1 MAPKL
6 ERRTL
11 AEAFEGLEIP
21 SSRAHQTDSN
31 LGHSI
36 HLMLSSSLRGDGSIR
51 IRSAPSKE
59 STLLLTQDEAH
70 YADDAEDDD
79 DDEDHY
85 EDYGSCDDDA
95 EDESHSD
102 EGSIELKNYLD
113 DIADALK
120 KQKSKND
127 SKIAEDFNKK
137 LSQMVYGSNMLEM
150 VGSGLDITVKLCQ
163 RIFEGHSVDDAE
175 ISDRDPIYQ
184 ALRMDLVS
192 KNKSSGHEDVLRSRR
207 EIIQHAKAAY
217 YMMNEVAIKGKD
229 LSEEIILETHR
240 LLTYKIDSPDNIP
253 SSQYGGIYRNYPVQ
267 RGFHSFPHQAKI
279 PKAVRDLTDSLKADI
294 LAAEESG
301 EIDPVALAAKYCHKF
316 VNIHPFLD
324 GNSRTSRL
332 ILNTILLKYGGC
344 FVWLGM
350 EPKDRDE
357 YMKISAE
364 GFSAEAMEQEHM
376 EDLPEGFKPKHH
388 KKLATFTLKHAR
400 ETMTKVLR
408 TLKRKDYS
416 HSS

>member
-1 MAPKL
+1 MALKL

-21 SSRAHQTDSN
+21 SSRAQHQTDSN

-36 HLMLSSSLRGDGSIR
+36 RLMLSSSLRGNGSIR

-59 STLLLTQDEAH
+59 STLLLTQD
-70 YADDAEDDD
+70 DG
-79 DDEDHY
+79 HY
-85 EDYGSCDDDA
+85 EDDA
-95 EDESHSD
+95 EDESHPD
-102 EGSIELKNYLD
+102 EDNIELKNYLD

-127 SKIAEDFNKK
+127 SKIAATFNER
-137 LSQMVYGSNMLEM
+137 LSQMVYGSNMIEM

-163 RIFEGHSVDDAE
+163 RIFEGQDVDDAE
-175 ISDRDPIYQ
+175 INDRDPIYQ

-240 LLTYKIDSPDNIP
+240 LLTYKIDSPDKIP
-253 SSQYGGIYRNYPVQ
+253 WSEYGGSYRTCPVQ
-267 RGFHSFPHQAKI
+267 RGFHSFPHQAEV
-279 PKAVRDLTDSLKADI
+279 PKAVRDLADSLKADI
-294 LAAEESG
+294 ATAEASG

-350 EPKDRDE
+350 DSKDQGE
-357 YMKISAE
+357 YMRISAE
-364 GFSAEAMEQEHM
+364 GFSAEAMDMQREDM
-376 EDLPEGFKPKHH
+376 DDLPEDFKPKHH

-400 ETMTKVLR
+400 DTMTKVLR
-408 TLKRKDYS
+408 TLKRKD
-416 HSS
+416 

>member
-21 SSRAHQTDSN
+21 SSSSRAHQTDSN

-36 HLMLSSSLRGDGSIR
+36 HLMLSSSLRGNGSIR
-51 IRSAPSKE
+51 IHSGPGKE
-59 STLLLTQDEAH
+59 TTLQLTQDDAH
-70 YADDAEDDD
+70 YEDDAENEDENEN
-79 DDEDHY
+79 EDHY
-85 EDYGSCDDDA
+85 EDYDNYENDA
-95 EDESHSD
+95 EDQSHSD
-102 EGSIELKNYLD
+102 EDDIELKNYLD
-113 DIADALK
+113 DIAVALN

-127 SKIAEDFNKK
+127 SEIAEDFNEK

-150 VGSGLDITVKLCQ
+150 VGSGLDTTVKLCQ
-163 RIFEGHSVDDAE
+163 RIFEGRAVDDAE

-253 SSQYGGIYRNYPVQ
+253 SSQYGGIYRDYPVQ
-267 RGFHSFPHQAKI
+267 RGFHSFPHQAKV

-294 LAAEESG
+294 ATAEDSG

-364 GFSAEAMEQEHM
+364 GFSAEAVEQEDM
-376 EDLPEGFKPKHH
+376 DDLPEGFKPKHH

-400 ETMTKVLR
+400 ETMSKVLR
-408 TLKRKDYS
+408 TLKRKD
-416 HSS
+416 

>member
-21 SSRAHQTDSN
+21 SSSRAHQTDSN

-36 HLMLSSSLRGDGSIR
+36 HLMLSSSLRGNGSIR
-51 IRSAPSKE
+51 IHSGPGKE
-59 STLLLTQDEAH
+59 STLQLTQDDAH
-70 YADDAEDDD
+70 YE
-79 DDEDHY
+79 
-85 EDYGSCDDDA
+85 DDA
-95 EDESHSD
+95 EDEDDDNYENYDNYENDAEDQSHSD
-102 EGSIELKNYLD
+102 EDDIELKNYLD

-127 SKIAEDFNKK
+127 SEIAEDFNEK

-150 VGSGLDITVKLCQ
+150 VGSGLDTTVKLCQ
-163 RIFEGHSVDDAE
+163 RIFEGRAVDDAE

-240 LLTYKIDSPDNIP
+240 LLTYQIDSPDNIP
-253 SSQYGGIYRNYPVQ
+253 SSQYGGIYRDYPVQ
-267 RGFHSFPHQAKI
+267 RGFHSFPHQAKV

-294 LAAEESG
+294 ATAEDSG

-364 GFSAEAMEQEHM
+364 GFSAEAMEQEDM

-408 TLKRKDYS
+408 TLKRKD
-416 HSS
+416 

>member
-21 SSRAHQTDSN
+21 SSRAQHQTDSN
-31 LGHSI
+31 LGDSI
-36 HLMLSSSLRGDGSIR
+36 RLMLSSSLRGNGSIR

-59 STLLLTQDEAH
+59 STLLLTQDDSH
-70 YADDAEDDD
+70 YEDDAED
-79 DDEDHY
+79 
-85 EDYGSCDDDA
+85 G
-95 EDESHSD
+95 SHSD
-102 EGSIELKNYLD
+102 EDNIELKNYLD

-127 SKIAEDFNKK
+127 SKIAATFNER
-137 LSQMVYGSNMLEM
+137 LSQMVYGSNMIEM

-163 RIFEGHSVDDAE
+163 RIFEGQDVDDAE

-184 ALRMDLVS
+184 ALRKDLVS
-192 KNKSSGHEDVLRSRR
+192 KNKPSGHEDVLRSRR

-217 YMMNEVAIKGKD
+217 YMMNQVAIKGKD

-240 LLTYKIDSPDNIP
+240 LLTYKIDSPDKIP
-253 SSQYGGIYRNYPVQ
+253 WSEYGGSYRTCPVQ
-267 RGFHSFPHQAKI
+267 RGFHSFPHQAGV

-294 LAAEESG
+294 ATAEASG
-301 EIDPVALAAKYCHKF
+301 EVDPVALAAKYCHKF

-350 EPKDRDE
+350 DPKDRDE

-364 GFSAEAMEQEHM
+364 GFSAEAMDMQQEDM
-376 EDLPEGFKPKHH
+376 DDLPEDFKPKHH

-400 ETMTKVLR
+400 DTMAKVLR
-408 TLKRKDYS
+408 TLKLKE
-416 HSS
+416 

>member
-21 SSRAHQTDSN
+21 SSSRAHQTDSN

-36 HLMLSSSLRGDGSIR
+36 HLMLSSSLRGNGSIR

-59 STLLLTQDEAH
+59 STLLLTQDDAH
-70 YADDAEDDD
+70 YDN
-79 DDEDHY
+79 
-85 EDYGSCDDDA
+85 A
-95 EDESHSD
+95 EDESNSEED
-102 EGSIELKNYLD
+102 IELKNYLD
-113 DIADALK
+113 DIADALT

-163 RIFEGHSVDDAE
+163 RIFEGEAVDDAE

-184 ALRMDLVS
+184 ALRMDLVH
-192 KNKSSGHEDVLRSRR
+192 KNKSSGHEDVLRSRQ

-240 LLTYKIDSPDNIP
+240 LLTYKIDSPDKIP
-253 SSQYGGIYRNYPVQ
+253 SSEYGGIYRDCPVQ
-267 RGFHSFPHQAKI
+267 RGLHSFPHQSTV
-279 PKAVRDLTDSLKADI
+279 PKAVRDLTASLKANI
-294 LAAEESG
+294 ATAEESG

-344 FVWLGM
+344 FVWLGT

-357 YMKISAE
+357 YMSISAE
-364 GFSAEAMEQEHM
+364 GFAAEAMTTQEDM
-376 EDLPEGFKPKHH
+376 DDLPDDFKPKHH
-388 KKLATFTLKHAR
+388 KKLATFTLNHAR
-400 ETMTKVLR
+400 ETMAKVLR
-408 TLKRKDYS
+408 SLKRKD
-416 HSS
+416 

>member
-6 ERRTL
+6 ERRPL

-36 HLMLSSSLRGDGSIR
+36 HLMLSSSLRGNGSIR
-51 IRSAPSKE
+51 IRSAPGKE
-59 STLLLTQDEAH
+59 ATLQLTQDDGH
-70 YADDAEDDD
+70 YEDDAEDEDN
-79 DDEDHY
+79 DHY
-85 EDYGSCDDDA
+85 EDYGNYEYNAGDEDGG
-95 EDESHSD
+95 EDESHPD
-102 EGSIELKNYLD
+102 EDDIELKNYLD
-113 DIADALK
+113 DIAEALK

-127 SKIAEDFNKK
+127 SEIAEDFNEK

-150 VGSGLDITVKLCQ
+150 VGGGLDITVKLCQ
-163 RIFEGHSVDDAE
+163 RVFEGQSVGDAE

-184 ALRMDLVS
+184 ALRIELVS
-192 KNKSSGHEDVLRSRR
+192 KNKSSGHADVLRSRR

-217 YMMNEVAIKGKD
+217 HMMNEVAIKGKD

-240 LLTYKIDSPDNIP
+240 LLTYKIDSPDGIA
-253 SSQYGGIYRNYPVQ
+253 SGQYGGIYRDYPVQ
-267 RGFHSFPHQAKI
+267 RGFHSFPHQAKV

-294 LAAEESG
+294 ATAEENG

-364 GFSAEAMEQEHM
+364 GFSAEAMEQEDM
-376 EDLPEGFKPKHH
+376 DDLPEGFKPKHH

-400 ETMTKVLR
+400 ETMNKVLR
-408 TLKRKDYS
+408 SLKRKD
-416 HSS
+416 